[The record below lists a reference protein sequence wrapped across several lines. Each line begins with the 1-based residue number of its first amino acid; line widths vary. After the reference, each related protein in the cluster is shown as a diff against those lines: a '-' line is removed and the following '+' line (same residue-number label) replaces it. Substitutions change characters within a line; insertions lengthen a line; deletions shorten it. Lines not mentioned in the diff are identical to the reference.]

1 MSAAAGGSDGDGAF
15 RLPSLGAD
23 MDEGTLLSWLV
34 APGDRVHRGQV
45 LAVVDTAKA
54 AVEVECWQEGIV
66 RELLVS
72 PGTCVPVGTVLA
84 RLAPAG
90 APAGATAAVAAAPSA
105 PAAAPAPA
113 PMPIP
118 ARAPVFGPAPA
129 PAPAPADRVR
139 MSPAAR
145 QRAREL
151 GLDPASLIG
160 HGPGGAVSL
169 ADVEAAGARPS
180 SSSAAASAR
189 APAEV
194 TDRQVA
200 MRAAIA
206 AAMSRSKRE
215 IPHYYLWERIPMA
228 AALDWLRTRNAER
241 PPAERLLPAALLLR
255 ATTRALARVPELN
268 GHWRDGAF
276 SPASTVTL
284 GVAISLRGGGLV
296 APALAD
302 TADRPLAQLMAGL
315 SGLVRRARAGVLRSA
330 DLVEPSLT
338 VTQLG
343 DQGAEAVL
351 GVIRPPQV
359 ALVGFGRIAE
369 RAWAQDG
376 WLRPMPVVVASLA
389 ADHRASDGHRGA
401 VFLATLRE
409 CLQQPAGLDA
419 PATPSPSSDLSPP
432 PP

>member
-1 MSAAAGGSDGDGAF
+1 MSPATGNAPGDGEF

-34 APGDRVHRGQV
+34 APGDPVHRGQV
-45 LAVVDTAKA
+45 LAVVDTSKA
-54 AVEVECWQEGIV
+54 AVEVECWQDGTV

-72 PGTCVPVGTVLA
+72 PGSRVPVGTVLA
-84 RLAPAG
+84 RLAPSGAAAGAG
-90 APAGATAAVAAAPSA
+90 APAAVSAAPSA
-105 PAAAPAPA
+105 Q
-113 PMPIP
+113 
-118 ARAPVFGPAPA
+118 
-129 PAPAPADRVR
+129 RVR

-151 GLDPASLIG
+151 GLDPAGLVG

-169 ADVEAAGARPS
+169 ADVEAAGSAPRPLAPAREASPI
-180 SSSAAASAR
+180 AASP
-189 APAEV
+189 APPTVSPTQVPPGSQGE
-194 TDRQVA
+194 RQAA

-215 IPHYYLWERIPMA
+215 IPHYYLWESIPMA
-228 AALDWLRTRNAER
+228 VALDWLRARNADR

-255 ATTRALARVPELN
+255 ATTIALARVPELN

-276 SPASTVTL
+276 TPATAVTL

-302 TADRPLAQLMAGL
+302 AAQRPLAQLMAEL

-330 DLVEPSLT
+330 DLAEPSLT

-376 WLRPMPVVVASLA
+376 WLRPMPIVVASLA
-389 ADHRASDGHRGA
+389 ADHRVSDGHRGA
-401 VFLATLRE
+401 MFLATLRD
-409 CLQQPAGLDA
+409 CLQQPAALDA
-419 PATPSPSSDLSPP
+419 PSMSATPNASSDLSPP
-432 PP
+432 AP